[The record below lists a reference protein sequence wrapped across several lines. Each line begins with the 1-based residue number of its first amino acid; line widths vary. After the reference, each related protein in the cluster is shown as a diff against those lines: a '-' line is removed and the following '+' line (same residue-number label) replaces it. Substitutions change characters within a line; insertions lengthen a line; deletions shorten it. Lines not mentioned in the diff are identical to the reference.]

1 MTVAASGEGTVY
13 DVSGITIYSTGL
25 MCDSVL
31 YASEN
36 DEMAL
41 ALGYTGNG
49 VLEGFTASAGTLT
62 GTENPFTLTMPAEN
76 VVISATTSNI
86 PGDVNQDGEVDVRDI
101 TALIDVIMNSGTNP
115 NADVN
120 NDNDID
126 VRDITALI
134 DIIMNN

>member
-1 MTVAASGEGTVY
+1 
-13 DVSGITIYSTGL
+13 

-41 ALGYTGNG
+41 TLGYTGNG

-76 VVISATTSNI
+76 VVISATTANI
-86 PGDVNQDGEVDVRDI
+86 PGDVNQDGKVNVNDVTYLINIILNII
-101 TALIDVIMNSGTNP
+101 TEYDFDVANVNGDTQVNVSDVTMLIN
-115 NADVN
+115 
-120 NDNDID
+120 
-126 VRDITALI
+126 
-134 DIIMNN
+134 IILGKI